1 MVINE
6 VKIEK
11 DLEIREIFSC
21 RDESKFQEEF
31 ISYFENE
38 ELNKE
43 NFSKFQ
49 QKFRKRIHLI
59 QDIKYDDYIT
69 LQKMIDFISD
79 PSTKKTIIREKT
91 KNWEKIL
98 KKINTEFKLNNIN
111 WWKHYNQIRGN
122 NPKMIKNN
130 PKMEREYKEHI
141 DTIKKKI
148 NKKFLK
154 EIENTKSFYE
164 TEKEP
169 LKPLNFF
176 EKEEIEE
183 QLKIFQTWIKNPNK
197 DNLNFIKERDLLFIH
212 KKGDEGVTLNYRPI
226 SINNALARIF
236 LKLVYKKIEQSW
248 DHIDPLQFG
257 FRKKFDTRIAVK
269 NFLDKFNEE
278 KTKRKRN
285 HTWAVTIDL
294 AKCFDSVPHKLI
306 VKTAP
311 KFIKDPLI
319 REFIKQYYNGNGTGV
334 YQGDPLSPI
343 IFAYISHFI
352 LQRIKPHTL
361 HTQMYADDLILI
373 MEGKSLLEIEK
384 LLKTNIYPI
393 ITKYGL
399 TVNDDKTEKE
409 TGKNLKKIKYLGIW
423 LNKKEH
429 IQRNL
434 DTVSSTFKTQTFNEI

>member
-6 VKIEK
+6 IKIEK

-31 ISYFENE
+31 ISNFENE

-49 QKFRKRIHLI
+49 QKFRKKNSLNTRYKTLKKKED
-59 QDIKYDDYIT
+59 QKYQQNYSKFITT
-69 LQKMIDFISD
+69 LQ
-79 PSTKKTIIREKT
+79 R
-91 KNWEKIL
+91 
-98 KKINTEFKLNNIN
+98 
-111 WWKHYNQIRGN
+111 
-122 NPKMIKNN
+122 
-130 PKMEREYKEHI
+130 
-141 DTIKKKI
+141 
-148 NKKFLK
+148 
-154 EIENTKSFYE
+154 
-164 TEKEP
+164 
-169 LKPLNFF
+169 
-176 EKEEIEE
+176 
-183 QLKIFQTWIKNPNK
+183 IFQTWIKNPNK
-197 DNLNFIKERDLLFIH
+197 NNLNFIKERDLLFIH

-257 FRKKFDTRIAVK
+257 FRKKIRHK
-269 NFLDKFNEE
+269 NSSK
-278 KTKRKRN
+278 KTTCTSSMKKKKKKKKN

-294 AKCFDSVPHKLI
+294 AKCFDSVPHELI

-319 REFIKQYYNGNGTGV
+319 REFILQYYNGNGTGV

-352 LQRIKPHTL
+352 LQRIKPHTI

-384 LLKTNIYPI
+384 LLKTKIYPI

-409 TGKNLKKIKYLGIW
+409 TEKKP
-423 LNKKEH
+423 
-429 IQRNL
+429 
-434 DTVSSTFKTQTFNEI
+434 